1 MVFLYNYPVY
11 QPSLLTLFFP
21 HKNVFIAV
29 SHSISLLSEYK
40 VILIF
45 KFSCKIDLN
54 IINFSNILS
63 MLIGIKKLNYES
75 VGPALC
81 Y

>member
-11 QPSLLTLFFP
+11 QSSLLTP
-21 HKNVFIAV
+21 CSADKNAFIAV
-29 SHSISLLSEYK
+29 PQRISLLSEYK
-40 VILIF
+40 VIFIF